1 VHLYVAGRSS
11 MSGASLRQAAVCPD
25 DSTLGEGTRRQREA
39 EAEMEVTNV
48 LDGCSKQ
55 SLSL

>member
-1 VHLYVAGRSS
+1 